1 MLLKVANIK
10 GASPIYKKHEMNE
23 SELDLV
29 AGGKGWGGGA
39 VRVVLGIIKLI
50 STGIKASRKKN

>member
-1 MLLKVANIK
+1 M
-10 GASPIYKKHEMNE
+10 YKKHEMNDT
-23 SELDLV
+23 ELDLV

-50 STGIKASRKKN
+50 SIGIKASRKKN